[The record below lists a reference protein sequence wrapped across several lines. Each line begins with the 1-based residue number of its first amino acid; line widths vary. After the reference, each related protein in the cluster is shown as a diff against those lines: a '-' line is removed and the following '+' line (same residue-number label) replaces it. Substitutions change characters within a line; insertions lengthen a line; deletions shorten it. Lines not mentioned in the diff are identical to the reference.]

1 MTIEEKIKRVKEL
14 HANTPNGVIRDA
26 DTILMDVEEVSDLEV
41 TGIAQEIFDI
51 YEHSSDKSAVA
62 DLFATL
68 TGMSFEDY
76 LNKCIEEITR
86 QIALTQEQA
95 REIIQ
100 ALPSLYQLQPD
111 EEEAIKTL
119 LSKKECRCEKGGDE
133 DRAEFEYYCPN
144 CSRRIWD
151 GLKKFCDECG
161 QPLVERGL

>member
-26 DTILMDVEEVSDLEV
+26 DTILLNVEEVSDLEV

-51 YEHSSDKSAVA
+51 YEHSSDKSAVT

-76 LNKCIEEITR
+76 LDKCIEEITR

-100 ALPSLYQLQPD
+100 ALPSLYSLQSN
-111 EEEAIKTL
+111 EEEAILAL
-119 LSKKECRCEKGGDE
+119 LSERECQRAEEGNE

-144 CSRRIWD
+144 CSERIWNSTD
-151 GLKKFCDECG
+151 RFCHKCG
-161 QPLVERGL
+161 QPLAER